1 MAVARDDLGR
11 ETRKQSIEGQVGIN
25 FRGHL
30 ISRKKG
36 RHISRV
42 FIFAIWAQNYFL
54 RELIFAKMKKK
65 KKKKKEKFPEQHAF
79 SYSEEGLFVLKS
91 LGRTT
96 EDLP

>member
-1 MAVARDDLGR
+1 MAIARDDLGR
-11 ETRKQSIEGQVGIN
+11 ATRKRSIEGQVGIN

-42 FIFAIWAQNYFL
+42 FIFAIWAQNYFR
-54 RELIFAKMKKK
+54 RELIFAKMKKR
-65 KKKKKEKFPEQHAF
+65 EKFPEQHAF

-91 LGRTT
+91 SGRTT